1 MFPEASASDWQAMDS
16 SSSVHSLRRVLAAG
30 VVSLGV
36 GVAWTS
42 AKFAS
47 GSGYWAWPA
56 AWWLLAG
63 AWAVC
68 VGLVFLAWRPRLAA
82 FAAAVSLVAA
92 ILGGFATLLVWLIV
106 YGTGD

>member
-1 MFPEASASDWQAMDS
+1 MHS
-16 SSSVHSLRRVLAAG
+16 SSWGRSLRHVLAAG
-30 VVSLGV
+30 AVSLGV
-36 GVAWTS
+36 GVAWT
-42 AKFAS
+42 ATKFAS

-63 AWAVC
+63 AWAIC

-82 FAAAVSLVAA
+82 LAAAVSLAAA